1 MLNSLTLRQQHF
13 LYQRKNLYNQE
24 PLRSSSGETAPED
37 DYKTSW
43 LDFFILIP
51 SHRTLSEDGSVVT
64 YSIQEVIKAGTV
76 QSICRESSF
85 GNIQEVW
92 YSCAGTGNACEAFV
106 MTCRQAV
113 GIKPIVWGEAE
124 FGRLPANKRMHGI
137 ENAALF
143 YVPAHDIPS
152 SVIYHYH
159 IFCFR
164 HIPIHVMI

>member
-1 MLNSLTLRQQHF
+1 MIIKLLDWIFLFSFHLTVLYLKMGVWWHTGSGKSWDSTKHMQRALFWWHTGSGKSWNSIKHV
-13 LYQRKNLYNQE
+13 E
-24 PLRSSSGETAPED
+24 GV
-37 DYKTSW
+37 
-43 LDFFILIP
+43 
-51 SHRTLSEDGSVVT
+51 LS
-64 YSIQEVIKAGTV
+64 I
-76 QSICRESSF
+76 

-92 YSCAGTGNACEAFV
+92 YSCAGTGNVCEAFV
-106 MTCRQAV
+106 MTCRQAA

-143 YVPAHDIPS
+143 YVPAHDLPS